1 MFTGIVEEIGSIRA
15 AQTGQERDNTLVI
28 GCKLATSDAHLGDSI
43 AVNGVCLTMTEF
55 GPDWFVVGL
64 APETLRRTNLGQL
77 QVGAAVNLERALAV
91 GQRMGGHYV
100 QGHVDGTGEIVAIQ
114 PEGES
119 NIVTVR
125 APQPLMR
132 YIVEK
137 GFIAV
142 DGTSLTV
149 TATGDDTFSLAIIAH
164 TQEWAIIG
172 RQQVG
177 DTVNLEVDILAKYV
191 ENSVKY
197 QSANGLRPALASA
210 LLR

>member
-1 MFTGIVEEIGSIRA
+1 MFTGIVEEIGVIRTA
-15 AQTGQERDNTLVI
+15 NTGHERDNTLVI
-28 GCKLATSDAHLGDSI
+28 GCTLATSDAHIGDSI
-43 AVNGVCLTMTEF
+43 AIHGVCLTVTEF
-55 GPDWFVVGL
+55 GPDWFTVGL
-64 APETLRRTNLGQL
+64 APETLRRTNLGQM
-77 QVGAAVNLERALAV
+77 AAGSPVNLERAVAV

-100 QGHVDGTGEIVAIQ
+100 QGHVDATGEIVAIR

-119 NIVTVR
+119 KVFTIRV
-125 APQPLMR
+125 PGELMR

-142 DGTSLTV
+142 DGTSLTI
-149 TATGDDTFSLAIIAH
+149 TATTADTFCLAIIAH

-191 ENSVKY
+191 ENIVRFK
-197 QSANGLRPALASA
+197 
-210 LLR
+210 